1 MDFEFPPAVE
11 YVCRYDSG
19 GRFEPQPIPQ
29 CLPPEGSRLVS
40 VEHSS
45 FYTVTNHTWN
55 IQGTSSFQANS
66 GSSALNHFGYSEST
80 HGSSGL
86 EIIKSGGGESG
97 GEIIS
102 EGTQE
107 NGAAAAAV
115 GLAEMQRVER
125 VPEAGSCFAWAGVH
139 YKTFDGLIYSFGKD
153 VTRAYI
159 ALQTF

>member
-1 MDFEFPPAVE
+1 MDFEFTPAAE

-29 CLPPEGSRLVS
+29 CQPPEGSRLVS

-66 GSSALNHFGYSEST
+66 GSALNHFGFSEST
-80 HGSSGL
+80 HGSSGI

-97 GEIIS
+97 SEMIS
-102 EGTQE
+102 GGAQE
-107 NGAAAAAV
+107 N
-115 GLAEMQRVER
+115 GLAEMQRVDR
-125 VPEAGSCFAWAGVH
+125 LPEAGSCFAWAGVH

-153 VTRAYI
+153 VCKEG
-159 ALQTF
+159 L